1 MYVCVCV
8 CVCVCVEEFYIGKA
22 LFKMDVFFA
31 AVPFNIMFWGHFNVE
46 VGMNPKVST
55 NREWEM

>member
-1 MYVCVCV
+1 VCVCV
-8 CVCVCVEEFYIGKA
+8 CIEEFYIGKA